1 MGQQI
6 HSEMGISGRDVSE
19 KHHHHLDNYKKPGL
33 PKDLEVEEHATKRSR
48 RHDRKPIFAV
58 FALIIVVVTILTKL
72 LILQEDSTIV
82 WKKPNV
88 ASIDDP
94 SILPTPP
101 MGFNNWARFQC
112 ALNESLFTT
121 TADAMVSKGILA
133 AGYNRINIDDCWLQ
147 YSRAP
152 NGSLQWNT
160 TLFPHGIPWLANYV
174 KSRGFHLG
182 IYEDSG
188 NMTCGGYPGS
198 EGFEEIDAHTFAEWG
213 IDYLKLD
220 GCNIHPKE
228 GRTMLEE
235 NEHLNKVWY
244 SVFSNMDNP
253 LVFSESAPA
262 YFSGPLA
269 YTSETNRTNWNLAM
283 RFVPVYGEL
292 ARHSH
297 DIDVYGDYNSTRWWD
312 SILNNFGF
320 EVILARYQRP
330 GFFNDPD
337 FLIVDWPWLTLD
349 EKKSQFA
356 LWASFSAPLI
366 ISAYIPDLTDEE
378 VSYLTNKDII
388 AIDQDPLAL
397 QATLVS
403 QDGTWDVLTKSLANG
418 DRLLT
423 VLNRGNDTGSIM
435 VDIER
440 VGLEKQRKY
449 NVKNLWTGST
459 SSVKNEINVTL
470 AGHATG
476 IYRFSNVDRII
487 PTGMIFN
494 TASKRCLAASKSA
507 ITSLDCTAVDAQV
520 WRVSSDGLISPL
532 SAPSLCMFDHGYGLS
547 LRSCNEKDDRQKWTY
562 HVSGNVVNV
571 ATKKCLEERHSDGA
585 AEPCGPQLDTQVF
598 GLPSGAEVVR

>member
-1 MGQQI
+1 MSSQ
-6 HSEMGISGRDVSE
+6 HTSE
-19 KHHHHLDNYKKPGL
+19 KSLVQLESCKKPCL
-33 PKDLEVEEHATKRSR
+33 MHDSTAECRVTKSAGRCG
-48 RHDRKPIFAV
+48 RKYIFGV
-58 FALIIVVVTILTKL
+58 FILLIIFMSAAMKPFVLQTENTIL
-72 LILQEDSTIV
+72 
-82 WKKPNV
+82 WKKPDLV
-88 ASIDDP
+88 SIDNP

-121 TADAMVSKGILA
+121 TADAMVSKGLLA

-147 YSRAP
+147 YTRAP

-198 EGFEEIDAHTFAEWG
+198 QGYEEIDAHTFADWG

-220 GCNIHPKE
+220 GCFIYPKE

-235 NEHLNKVWY
+235 NEHLNKKWY
-244 SVFSNMDNP
+244 SVFSKMEKP

-262 YFSGPLA
+262 YFSGLLN

-283 RFVPVYGEL
+283 EFVPIYGEL

-320 EVILARYQRP
+320 EVLLARFQQP
-330 GFFNDPD
+330 GFYNDPD
-337 FLIVDWPWLTLD
+337 FLIVDWPWLTLN
-349 EKKSQFA
+349 EKKSHFA
-356 LWASFSAPLI
+356 LWASFSAPLL

-378 VSYLTNKDII
+378 IAYLTNKDII

-403 QDGTWDVLTKSLANG
+403 QDGTWEVLTKSLANG

-423 VLNRGNDTGSIM
+423 VLNRGNDTGSTIIGM
-435 VDIER
+435 ER
-440 VGLEKQRKY
+440 VGLEKNKKY
-449 NVKNLWTGST
+449 DVKDLWTGNI
-459 SSVKNEINVTL
+459 SSVKKEINVTL

-476 IYRFSNVDRII
+476 IYRLSNVERVM

-494 TASKRCLAASKSA
+494 TASKRCLEASKSA
-507 ITSLDCTAVDAQV
+507 VTFTKCTAKDSQV
-520 WRVSSDGLISPL
+520 WHVSSAGLISSV
-532 SAPSLCMFDHGYGLS
+532 SASKSCLFDHGYGLS
-547 LRSCNEKDDRQKWTY
+547 LRSCDEKDDRQKWAY
-562 HVSGNVVNV
+562 HISGNLVNV
-571 ATKKCLEERHSDGA
+571 ATKKCLVEKHVDGA
-585 AEPCGPQLDTQVF
+585 VESCGPHLDTQIF
-598 GLPSGAEVVR
+598 GLPSGVEVIR

>member
-1 MGQQI
+1 MSISTETEKDGYVLDACNGPSLPQI
-6 HSEMGISGRDVSE
+6 QA
-19 KHHHHLDNYKKPGL
+19 
-33 PKDLEVEEHATKRSR
+33 EEHATKETERHGWKRSFA
-48 RHDRKPIFAV
+48 IFAL
-58 FALIIVVVTILTKL
+58 LIVLATFIIKPLVLYDENTILWKRPS
-72 LILQEDSTIV
+72 IAST
-82 WKKPNV
+82 
-88 ASIDDP
+88 DDP
-94 SILPTPP
+94 SVLPTPP

-121 TADAMVSKGILA
+121 TADAMVAKGLLA

-160 TLFPHGIPWLANYV
+160 TLFPNGIPWLAEYV
-174 KSRGFHLG
+174 SSRGFHLG

-198 EGFEEIDAHTFAEWG
+198 EGFEEIDARTFADWG

-220 GCNIHPKE
+220 GCNIHPKD

-235 NEHLNKVWY
+235 NRYLNKKWY
-244 SVFSNMDNP
+244 SVFSKMEKP

-283 RFVPVYGEL
+283 EFVPVYGEL

-320 EVILARYQRP
+320 EVLLARYQQP
-330 GFFNDPD
+330 GFYNDPD

-356 LWASFSAPLI
+356 LWASFSAPLL

-378 VSYLTNKDII
+378 IAYLTNKDII

-403 QDGTWDVLTKSLANG
+403 QDGIWDVLTKSLANR

-423 VLNRGNDTGSIM
+423 VLNRGNDTGSTI
-435 VDIER
+435 VGIER
-440 VGLEKQRKY
+440 VGLEKDRKY
-449 NVKNLWTGST
+449 DAKDLWSGTT
-459 SSVKNEINVTL
+459 LSVKNEINVTL
-470 AGHATG
+470 AGHAAA
-476 IYRFSNVDRII
+476 IYRLSNVDRIV
-487 PTGMIFN
+487 PTGMVFN
-494 TASKRCLAASKSA
+494 TASKRCLGASNSA
-507 ITSLDCTAVDAQV
+507 IISKECNAADAQV
-520 WRVSSDGLISPL
+520 WRVFSGGLISPL

-547 LRSCNEKDDRQKWTY
+547 LRGCDDEDDRQKWVY

-571 ATKKCLEERHSDGA
+571 ATKKCLVEKHSDGA
-585 AEPCGPQLDTQVF
+585 VESCGLQLDSQVF
-598 GLPSGAEVVR
+598 GLPSGVEVVR

>member
-1 MGQQI
+1 M
-6 HSEMGISGRDVSE
+6 SE
-19 KHHHHLDNYKKPGL
+19 KKNGHE
-33 PKDLEVEEHATKRSR
+33 LEVCHEGEGRITQERGLHGTKR
-48 RHDRKPIFAV
+48 P
-58 FALIIVVVTILTKL
+58 LTILAL
-72 LILQEDSTIV
+72 LAVLLTIMTRLSMFHE
-82 WKKPNV
+82 KPTNFWYRFHF
-88 ASIDDP
+88 ASIGNP
-94 SILPTPP
+94 SVSPTPP

-121 TADAMVSKGILA
+121 TADAMLSKGLLA

-147 YSRAP
+147 HNRAS

-174 KSRGFHLG
+174 NSRGFHLG

-198 EGFEEIDAHTFAEWG
+198 EGFEEIDAHTFALWG

-235 NEHLNKVWY
+235 NQYLNKLWY
-244 SVFSNMDNP
+244 SVFSQMENP

-269 YTSETNRTNWNLAM
+269 YTSDTNRTNWNLAM
-283 RFVPVYGEL
+283 EFVPIYGEL

-297 DIDVYGDYNSTRWWD
+297 DIDIYGDYNSTRWWD
-312 SILNNFGF
+312 SILNNYGF
-320 EVILARYQRP
+320 EVLLARYQQP
-330 GFFNDPD
+330 GFYNDPD

-349 EKKSQFA
+349 EKKTQFA
-356 LWASFSAPLI
+356 LWASFSAPLL
-366 ISAYIPDLTDEE
+366 ISAYIPDLTDDDIA
-378 VSYLTNKDII
+378 YLTNKDII

-423 VLNRGNDTGSIM
+423 VLNRGNDTGSIV

-440 VGLEKQRKY
+440 VGLEKKRKY
-449 NVKNLWTGST
+449 DVKDLWSGTTLSI
-459 SSVKNEINVTL
+459 KDDINITI

-476 IYRFSNVDRII
+476 IYRVSNVGHSVA
-487 PTGMIFN
+487 TGMIFN
-494 TASKRCLAASKSA
+494 TASKKCLTALNTAVASKECNAAES
-507 ITSLDCTAVDAQV
+507 QV
-520 WRVSSDGLISPL
+520 WRVSGTLISPL

-547 LRSCNEKDDRQKWTY
+547 LRPCDGKDDRQRWVY
-562 HVSGNVVNV
+562 HLSGNVVNL
-571 ATKKCLEERHSDGA
+571 ATKKCLVEKNSEGA
-585 AEPCGPQLDTQVF
+585 IESCGSHLDSQVF
-598 GLPSGAEVVR
+598 GLPSGVDIVR

>member
-1 MGQQI
+1 MNN
-6 HSEMGISGRDVSE
+6 STTSE
-19 KHHHHLDNYKKPGL
+19 KNGYELVN
-33 PKDLEVEEHATKRSR
+33 
-48 RHDRKPIFAV
+48 RHEPSLV
-58 FALIIVVVTILTKL
+58 Q
-72 LILQEDSTIV
+72 LQEDEDTTKEIGRRGKKSILAIPTLLIVIATIMINC
-82 WKKPNV
+82 KPLTSYRRNNIIWRKPSIE
-88 ASIDDP
+88 SIDNP
-94 SILPTPP
+94 SVSPTPP

-121 TADAMVSKGILA
+121 TADAMVSKGLLA

-147 YSRAP
+147 YTRAP

-160 TLFPHGIPWLANYV
+160 TLFPNGIPWLANYV

-188 NMTCGGYPGS
+188 NLTCGGYPGS
-198 EGFEEIDAHTFAEWG
+198 EGFEEIDAHTFVEWG

-220 GCNIHPKE
+220 GCNIYPKE
-228 GRTMLEE
+228 GRNMLQE
-235 NEHLNKVWY
+235 NQYLNEKWY
-244 SVFSNMDNP
+244 SVFSKMEKP

-262 YFSGPLA
+262 YFSGPLT

-283 RFVPVYGEL
+283 EFVPVYGEL

-320 EVILARYQRP
+320 EVLLARYQQP
-330 GFFNDPD
+330 GFYNDPD
-337 FLIVDWPWLTLD
+337 FLIVDWPWLTLN
-349 EKKSQFA
+349 EKKSHFA
-356 LWASFSAPLI
+356 LWASFSAPLL
-366 ISAYIPDLTDEE
+366 ISAWIPDLTDEE
-378 VSYLTNKDII
+378 IAYLTNKDII

-423 VLNRGNDTGSIM
+423 VLNRGNDTGSSI

-440 VGLEKQRKY
+440 VGLEKKRKY
-449 NVKNLWTGST
+449 DAKDLWSGNTISIQ
-459 SSVKNEINVTL
+459 NDINVTL

-476 IYRFSNVDRII
+476 IYRISNVDRVV

-494 TASKRCLAASKSA
+494 TASIKCLAASATTVKS
-507 ITSLDCTAVDAQV
+507 TNCTAADAQV
-520 WRVSSDGLISPL
+520 WRISSDGLVSPL
-532 SAPSLCMFDHGYGLS
+532 SAPSLCMFDSGHGLS
-547 LRSCNEKDDRQKWTY
+547 LQACNDEDDGQKWVY
-562 HVSGNVVNV
+562 HLSGNVVNV
-571 ATKKCLEERHSDGA
+571 ATKKCLVEKGSDGA
-585 AEPCGPQLDTQVF
+585 IEACGPQLDSQVF
-598 GLPSGAEVVR
+598 GLPSGVEVVR